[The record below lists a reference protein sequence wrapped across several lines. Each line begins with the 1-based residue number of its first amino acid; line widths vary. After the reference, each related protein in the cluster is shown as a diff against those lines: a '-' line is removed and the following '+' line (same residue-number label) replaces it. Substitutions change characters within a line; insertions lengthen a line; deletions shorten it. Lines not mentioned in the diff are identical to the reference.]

1 MSDLHKNKCNE
12 LRDQLH
18 QLIHGSDD
26 FVQGVRSALDA
37 LEREPIMLDN
47 MEKLSQENRR
57 LKQEIVR
64 LRDILHSKDEG
75 SMSSK
80 LRDALRE

>member
-1 MSDLHKNKCNE
+1 M
-12 LRDQLH
+12 
-18 QLIHGSDD
+18 
-26 FVQGVRSALDA
+26 SALDA